1 MLRVKIMVKKL
12 NLISQSILV
21 LKIIYVFQSWLVK
34 NQSRKFITIF
44 FRLNSFLDNFRLYIF
59 SS

>member
-21 LKIIYVFQSWLVK
+21 LKIVYVFQSWLVK

>member
-1 MLRVKIMVKKL
+1 MVKKL

-21 LKIIYVFQSWLVK
+21 LKIVYVFQSWLVK